1 MDAPLYLQVIRAV
14 FRELNR
20 HKTLVM
26 AAFIIITFSVLLAG
40 YLFPKKYVTSSAL
53 YADETNIIEPLLQ
66 GRAVSS
72 EIDRSEKAREVL
84 YTRRIMEQIATKAGL
99 VKPDDLPEVVDAAV
113 KRLRSRTTIESD
125 PKAKT
130 FFRITYVDS
139 DPDQS
144 FNVHNT
150 IVNVFL
156 TDAAERK
163 RSESRSAY
171 QFIDEQVKSYQRQLQ
186 DAERRLKEFNVA
198 NRDGSEGSASSRIES
213 IRAQIE
219 ELQIQID
226 EQGARVVSIQSQLR
240 SEGQFLARRSKVDAL
255 VERVTLM
262 RQELDTLRLSYQ
274 ETYPDIVSLKQQIAD
289 LEAEIA
295 KAESSDESEF
305 TSSSG
310 GVANP
315 YYQDL
320 KTRLAEAEVEKRT
333 LEKRKAVLER
343 MLKDEYARA
352 GRIAERGAEL
362 SELTRDYDV
371 TRGVYEEM
379 LERKEAA
386 RLSMTLDI
394 EGQGITYKIQEPAV
408 FPRMPSGIQF
418 WQIAA
423 VGPFL
428 GMLLPLG
435 LVVAFVIVD
444 PRVRFTSSLMQF
456 LPDNVPLLGAVAHY
470 NTPMAQRVLRAD
482 IVAYSWLALVSV
494 AVYIALVVMILT
506 GTV

>member
-1 MDAPLYLQVIRAV
+1 MDAPFYVQVIRAV
-14 FRELNR
+14 LRELNR

-26 AAFIIITFSVLLAG
+26 AAFIIISFAVLLAG
-40 YLFPKKYVTSSAL
+40 YLFPKKYVTSSQL

-84 YTRRIMEQIATKAGL
+84 YTRRIMEQIANQAGL
-99 VKPDDLPEVVDAAV
+99 IKPDDLPEVVDAAI
-113 KRLRSRTTIESD
+113 KRLRARTTIVSES
-125 PKAKT
+125 KN
-130 FFRITYVDS
+130 FFRITYVDT
-139 DPDQS
+139 DPDAS

-163 RSESRSAY
+163 RMESRSAY

-186 DAERRLKEFNVA
+186 EAERRLKEFNVA
-198 NRDGSEGSASSRIES
+198 NRDGTAGAATSRIEN
-213 IRAQIE
+213 IRSQIE
-219 ELQIQID
+219 ELQLQID

-240 SEGQFLARRSKVDAL
+240 SEGQFMARRSKVDAL
-255 VERVTLM
+255 VERVALM
-262 RQELDTLRLSYQ
+262 RQELDNLRLSYQ
-274 ETYPDIVSLKQQIAD
+274 ETYPDIISLKQQIAD
-289 LEAEIA
+289 LEAEIT
-295 KAESSDESEF
+295 KAEGSDE
-305 TSSSG
+305 TWPQSG
-310 GVANP
+310 AGDVANP

-320 KTRLAEAEVEKRT
+320 KTRLAEAEVEQRT
-333 LEKRKAVLER
+333 LQKRKAVMER
-343 MLKDEYARA
+343 MLKDEYARSE
-352 GRIAERGAEL
+352 RIAERGAEL

-394 EGQGITYKIQEPAV
+394 EGQGVTYKIQEPAV
-408 FPRMPSGIQF
+408 FPRLPSGVQF
-418 WQIAA
+418 WHLALL
-423 VGPFL
+423 GPL
-428 GMLLPLG
+428 LGIVLPIGML
-435 LVVAFVIVD
+435 VAFVVID
-444 PRVRFTSSLMQF
+444 PRVRFTSALQQF
-456 LPDNVPLLGAVAHY
+456 LPDNVPLLGVVAHY

-482 IVAYSWLALVSV
+482 IVAYSWLALVSI
-494 AVYIALVVMILT
+494 AVYVALVVMILT